1 EEHRRPA
8 GPLRDRRRA
17 GTLEVKCSVVTN
29 VTAAGRGSV
38 SACPAPA
45 LRSAMA
51 SPLPWDRWIGLS
63 NPWPRRSGNTR
74 LLVTLIIAAVV
85 VAGGAIALI
94 VIIPAGCPRPLGR

>member
-1 EEHRRPA
+1 M
-8 GPLRDRRRA
+8 
-17 GTLEVKCSVVTN
+17 VTN
-29 VTAAGRGSV
+29 VTTAGRGPV

-45 LRSAMA
+45 SRSATA

-74 LLVTLIIAAVV
+74 LLVTHIIAAVV

-94 VIIPAGCPRPLGR
+94 VIITGGSSSGG